1 MLLVISVF
9 TQCYLLEKLENF
21 EPEIVDHAKYIWYTS
36 TFFHSQMSKIWAE
49 EKVNSFIEMRRMGGG
64 GERGL
69 SLKLIFI
76 SLPKKRVVFTV
87 GWGKKV
93 LVTFNASKTQI

>member
-64 GERGL
+64 GGGGGFKFKVNFHQSSKKESSFHSGL
-69 SLKLIFI
+69 
-76 SLPKKRVVFTV
+76 
-87 GWGKKV
+87 G
-93 LVTFNASKTQI
+93 

>member
-64 GERGL
+64 GEGFKFKVNFHQSSKKESSFHSGL
-69 SLKLIFI
+69 
-76 SLPKKRVVFTV
+76 
-87 GWGKKV
+87 G
-93 LVTFNASKTQI
+93 